1 VHAGVQLRLTTL
13 AHSAL
18 RHYVAQ
24 PATRSSLRAYVRRR
38 GFLED
43 ADDLVQ
49 TVLCDA
55 LAVQAVPAEA
65 ADLPRFVT
73 GIASRKVADERRRR
87 ARWKHAELPELGVN
101 MVPEATDLLARI
113 DAELSDPEQRRS
125 LDWLLR
131 EHAGDSL
138 LEIAREHA
146 LRPETLRQR
155 ICRLRRH
162 LRAVHVWPL
171 ALLLGLGLAVAP
183 FESARTAHAP
193 SAATVRALAAY
204 EGTWRV
210 VAWAP
215 SHYPALGL
223 SVIIHDGAARVQS
236 STGVVERDL
245 QFQFQNGKRV
255 TLRAGNSVWD
265 AQFSSADAA
274 HLKLTTARG
283 FVELERVR

>member
-1 VHAGVQLRLTTL
+1 LTTH
-13 AHSAL
+13 AHRAL
-18 RHYVAQ
+18 RQYVAQ

-38 GFLED
+38 GFLDD

-65 ADLPRFVT
+65 ADLPRFIT

-87 ARWKHAELPELGVN
+87 ARWKHAELPELGVT
-101 MVPEATDLLARI
+101 MAPEATDLLARI
-113 DAELSDPEQRRS
+113 DADLTEPEQRRS

-171 ALLLGLGLAVAP
+171 ALLLGLGWAVASFARP
-183 FESARTAHAP
+183 RTARAP
-193 SAATVRALAAY
+193 SDEAVSALAAY

-210 VAWAP
+210 VDWAP
-215 SHYPALGL
+215 SRYPAQGL
-223 SVIIHDGAARVQS
+223 SVVIRQGAARVHS
-236 STGVVERDL
+236 STGGLERDM
-245 QFQFQNGKRV
+245 QFQFRNEKRV

-265 AQFSSADAA
+265 AQVSSADAA

>member
-1 VHAGVQLRLTTL
+1 
-13 AHSAL
+13 
-18 RHYVAQ
+18 
-24 PATRSSLRAYVRRR
+24 VRRR

-87 ARWKHAELPELGVN
+87 ARWKHAELPELGVS

-171 ALLLGLGLAVAP
+171 ALLLGLGFAIAP
-183 FESARTAHAP
+183 FESVRTAHAP
-193 SAATVRALAAY
+193 SVATVRALAAY

-210 VAWAP
+210 VDWAP

-236 STGVVERDL
+236 ATGVVEREL
-245 QFQFQNGKRV
+245 QFQFQSGKRV

-265 AQFSSADAA
+265 AQLSSADAA

-283 FVELERVR
+283 FVELERLR

>member
-1 VHAGVQLRLTTL
+1 
-13 AHSAL
+13 
-18 RHYVAQ
+18 
-24 PATRSSLRAYVRRR
+24 LRAYLRRR
-38 GFLED
+38 GFLDD

-55 LAVQAVPAEA
+55 LAVQAVPVEP
-65 ADLPRFVT
+65 ADLPRFIT

-87 ARWKHAELPELGVN
+87 ARWKLAELPELSVTIA
-101 MVPEATDLLARI
+101 PEATDLLARI
-113 DAELSDPEQRRS
+113 DADLTEPDQRRS

-131 EHAGDSL
+131 EHSGDSL

-171 ALLLGLGLAVAP
+171 ALLLGLGLAVGT
-183 FESARTAHAP
+183 FERARTAHAP
-193 SAATVRALAAY
+193 ADQTARALARY

-215 SHYPALGL
+215 SRYPAQGL
-223 SVIIHDGAARVQS
+223 SVVIHQGEARVQS
-236 STGVVERDL
+236 STSLERTV
-245 QFQFQNGKRV
+245 QIHFQSEQRV
-255 TLRAGNSVWD
+255 TLQAGDSVWD
-265 AQFSSADAA
+265 ARISSADAA

>member
-1 VHAGVQLRLTTL
+1 LTTH
-13 AHSAL
+13 AQRAL

-24 PATRSSLRAYVRRR
+24 PATRSSLRAYLRRR
-38 GFLED
+38 GFFED

-101 MVPEATDLLARI
+101 MVPEAADLLARI

-171 ALLLGLGLAVAP
+171 ALLLGLGLATAP
-183 FESARTAHAP
+183 FARLRTTPAP
-193 SAATVRALAAY
+193 SVATVRALAAY
-204 EGTWRV
+204 QGTWRV
-210 VAWAP
+210 IAWAP
-215 SHYPALGL
+215 SHYPAQGL
-223 SVIIHDGAARVQS
+223 TVIIDDGAARVQS
-236 STGVVERDL
+236 ATGIVERDL
-245 QFQFQNGKRV
+245 QFQFQDGKRV

-265 AQFSSADAA
+265 AQLSSRDAS
-274 HLKLTTARG
+274 HLRLATARG